1 MRILLVNPRFPPSLW
16 DFAGCMELEG
26 SAYPHP
32 PLALPTLAALTP
44 RHHEVTLVD
53 ENVEPIDLA
62 ADVDIVGITGY
73 FIQRER
79 VLELADAFRARGVRV
94 AIGGPIVERSTLALL
109 APHADA
115 LFRGEAEHTW
125 PRFLDDV
132 AHGRAEALYDQPT
145 FVDMRESPPPRYE
158 LLRRGAYST
167 ATIETSRGCPM
178 ACEFCEIPTRLGQK
192 ARSKSIEQVM
202 TEVRAWHALGADSIF
217 FIDDHFIGNRAH
229 CKRLLEELGR
239 FVVEIDHAMYFTCQF
254 TINLARDREML
265 ELLHAANFRR
275 VFVGIETPRKQTL
288 LDVKKKQNTT
298 GDLVASVHTLQSYN
312 LTVWAGM
319 IVGFDG
325 DDAAIFDE
333 QQAFLAEAGIPVI
346 MNGLLQAIPGTP
358 LYARMERDGRL
369 RDVTMAGVRGNQEA
383 LISSNIVR
391 RPAGNE
397 LDDAALVRGYQ
408 RMMRQLYQPEPFTE
422 RLLGSLRRGTRPV
435 AKSRKPPTWKQ
446 LMILARLVRHYLL
459 TTDRRR
465 RAMFVRIVGQTLRHR
480 SDELDTALMHLVVYK
495 HLRAFYERIADLPLP
510 KMADTPVD
518 AAAIGI
524 DSSPPKAVT
533 MRLH

>member
-1 MRILLVNPRFPPSLW
+1 MKILLVNPRFPPSLW
-16 DFAGCMELEG
+16 DFSGCMELEG

-44 RHHEVTLVD
+44 HCHEVRLVD

-62 ADVDIVGITGY
+62 ADADLVGITGY
-73 FIQRER
+73 YIQRGR
-79 VLELADAFRARGVRV
+79 ILELADAFRARGIPV
-94 AIGGPIVERSTLALL
+94 AIGGPIVEHSTVAML

-125 PRFLDDV
+125 PRYLDEL
-132 AHGRAEALYDQPT
+132 ARGCATALYDQPALI
-145 FVDMRESPPPRYE
+145 DMRESPPPRYE

-229 CKRLLEELGR
+229 CKRLLEELAR
-239 FVVEIDHAMYFTCQF
+239 FVVEIEHAMYFTCQF
-254 TINLARDREML
+254 TINLARDQEML

-275 VFVGIETPRKQTL
+275 VFVGIETPRKETL
-288 LDVKKKQNTT
+288 LAAKKKQNVV
-298 GDLVASVHTLQSYN
+298 GDLVESVHTLQSYN

-358 LYARMERDGRL
+358 LHARMARDGRL
-369 RDVTMAGVRGNQEA
+369 RDVAMAGVRGNQEA
-383 LISSNIVR
+383 LITSNIVR
-391 RPAGNE
+391 RPSAHE
-397 LDDAALVRGYQ
+397 LDDAQLVRGYQ
-408 RMMRQLYQPEPFTE
+408 RMMRDVYEPERFAD
-422 RLLGSLRRGTRPV
+422 RLLGSLRRGARPV
-435 AKSRKPPTWKQ
+435 ARSRRPPTWKQ
-446 LMILARLVRHYLL
+446 LAIVARLARHYLL

-465 RAMFVRIVGQTLRHR
+465 QKMFVRIVGETLRHR
-480 SDELDTALMHLVVYK
+480 PDELDTALMHLVVYK
-495 HLRAFYERIADLPLP
+495 HLRAFYARIAELPLP
-510 KMADTPVD
+510 V
-518 AAAIGI
+518 AAPLNI
-524 DSSPPKAVT
+524 DRMKATSVT
-533 MRLH
+533 MNLA